1 MNIKSLLATVLI
13 TTIVLNTD
21 AQTFIGKQ
29 TPEMTSDRMTPEVLW
44 SMGRIGT
51 FNVSPDGSTAVY
63 TVTYYSVEQN
73 KSHSVIYV
81 LNLNSKAQTLL
92 TTSPKSEY
100 SPVFIKNGQKIAYLT
115 AESGTSQL
123 WEMNVDGTDKRQISF
138 EKDDISE
145 FLFSPDE
152 KQVIL
157 IKEVETD
164 ASIAKNDSDLP
175 KASGMVIND
184 LMYKHWD
191 TYVKSI
197 PHPFVARFNG
207 DRIEDSTDI
216 LEGEPY
222 ECPMMPFGGIEQL
235 SWSPDSKSIAY
246 TCRKKTG
253 KAYAISTDSDI
264 FLYDIA
270 TKSVKNLCK
279 QADWTEQPC
288 DTTMSLEHQAVN
300 HQQKDNNVGYDQ
312 NPAFSP
318 DGQRIAWLS
327 MERDGYESDLIR
339 LMVMDLTTGERTN
352 MSENFDYYFTG
363 ISWSND
369 DKEILGVVYYRG
381 TDQVFACN
389 LATKEFRQITYGYHD
404 IHSFELVNGKLYCD
418 QVSMQYP
425 SEIYVYDANGNKAEG
440 KKISA
445 INDDVL
451 SQVRMGKVEEH
462 WIKTVD
468 GKDMLTWLIYPYNYD
483 STKTYPALLYCEGG
497 PQSEVGQFWSTRWNF
512 MVMSG
517 AEYFIIAPNR
527 RGTVGFGQAWT
538 EEISG
543 DYGGLCMQDYMR
555 AADFFADSVK
565 QIDKERLGACGAS
578 FGGYSVYWLAGHNH
592 DVKGY
597 NDGRR
602 FKAFLAHNGMFN
614 FEQQYLETEEMWF
627 DNWDIGGPYWDWN
640 NPQVKKSYANSPHL
654 FVDKWNTPIC
664 VIHSEFDFRIVASE
678 GMAAYNAA
686 QMRHIPSR
694 YLYFPDETHWVL
706 KPQNSLL
713 WHRNFIDWFDTNLR

>member
-1 MNIKSLLATVLI
+1 MKKIFIAFAALALLASCSKKQETSDENV
-13 TTIVLNTD
+13 
-21 AQTFIGKQ
+21 IGK
-29 TPEMTSDRMTPEVLW
+29 PEIQVQDGRFTPEVMW
-44 SMGRIGT
+44 SLGKMGEYA
-51 FNVSPDGSTAVY
+51 VSPDGKQIAY
-63 TVTYYSVEQN
+63 TMTYYSMEEN
-73 KSHSVIYV
+73 KGNAEIYLLPTEGGDAV
-81 LNLNSKAQTLL
+81 RLTTTAQSEFNPVWQDENTLL
-92 TTSPKSEY
+92 FCRGNEVRSMDVKSKNEKLIGTFENGLEGFKLAPDGKSIVYIATIPVKRPEHLQKLYEGLDKTT
-100 SPVFIKNGQKIAYLT
+100 G
-115 AESGTSQL
+115 
-123 WEMNVDGTDKRQISF
+123 R
-138 EKDDISE
+138 
-145 FLFSPDE
+145 
-152 KQVIL
+152 
-157 IKEVETD
+157 
-164 ASIAKNDSDLP
+164 
-175 KASGMVIND
+175 INED
-184 LMYKHWD
+184 LMYRHWD
-191 TYVKSI
+191 NWVDEI
-197 PHPFVARFNG
+197 PQIFLASFDG
-207 DRIEDSTDI
+207 SKIDIEHSTALIDSTF
-216 LEGEPY
+216 
-222 ECPMMPFGGIEQL
+222 ECPMRPWGGVEQYNY
-235 SWSPDSKSIAY
+235 SPDSKTIAY

-253 KAYAISTDSDI
+253 YDYAHSTNSDI
-264 FLYDIA
+264 YLYDIDSK
-270 TKSVKNLCK
+270 TTKNLS
-279 QADWTEQPC
+279 EGI
-288 DTTMSLEHQAVN
+288 M
-300 HQQKDNNVGYDQ
+300 GYDQ
-312 NPAFSP
+312 NPVFSH
-318 DGQRIAWLS
+318 DGKYIAWES

-363 ISWSND
+363 ISWTDD
-369 DKEILGVVYYRG
+369 DKEILGVVYFRG
-381 TDQVFACN
+381 TDQIFACN
-389 LATKEFRQITYGYHD
+389 RETKEFRQISYGYHD
-404 IHSFELVNGKLYCD
+404 VHSFELVDGKLYAD

-425 SEIYVYDANGNKAEG
+425 SEIYVYNLTDDKGEG
-440 KKISA
+440 KKLSA

-468 GKDMLTWLIYPYNYD
+468 GQDMLTWLIYPYNYD

-543 DYGGLCMQDYMR
+543 DYGGLCMQDYMT
-555 AADFFADSVK
+555 AADYFTDNVK

-578 FGGYSVYWLAGHNH
+578 FGGYSVYWLAGHNY

-597 NDGRR
+597 NEGRR
-602 FKAFLAHNGMFN
+602 FKALLAHNGMFN

-654 FVDKWNTPIC
+654 FVDKWNAPIC

-706 KPQNSLL
+706 RPQNSLL
-713 WHRNFIDWFDTNLR
+713 WHRNFIDWFDTHLK

>member
-1 MNIKSLLATVLI
+1 MKKIFIAIALVALI
-13 TTIVLNTD
+13 CACTKKQEQKDTKV
-21 AQTFIGKQ
+21 IGK
-29 TPEMTSDRMTPEVLW
+29 PNVEVKDGRFTPEVMW
-44 SMGRIGT
+44 SLGKMGEYA
-51 FNVSPDGSTAVY
+51 VSPDGKQIAY
-63 TVTYYSVEQN
+63 TMTYYSMEEN
-73 KSHSVIYV
+73 KGNAEIYLLPTEGGDAV
-81 LNLNSKAQTLL
+81 RLTTTAQSEFNPVWQDDNTLL
-92 TTSPKSEY
+92 FCRDNEIRSMDVKTKVEKVIGTFENGLEGFKLAPDGKSIVYITTI
-100 SPVFIKNGQKIAYLT
+100 PVKRPEHLQKLYEGL
-115 AESGTSQL
+115 
-123 WEMNVDGTDKRQISF
+123 DKTTGR
-138 EKDDISE
+138 
-145 FLFSPDE
+145 
-152 KQVIL
+152 
-157 IKEVETD
+157 
-164 ASIAKNDSDLP
+164 
-175 KASGMVIND
+175 INED
-184 LMYKHWD
+184 LMYRHWD
-191 TYVKSI
+191 NWVDEI
-197 PHPFVARFNG
+197 PQIFLASFDG
-207 DRIEDSTDI
+207 LKIDIEHSTALIDSTF
-216 LEGEPY
+216 
-222 ECPMMPFGGIEQL
+222 ECPMRPWGGIEQYNY
-235 SWSPDSKSIAY
+235 SPDSKTIAY

-253 KAYAISTDSDI
+253 YDYAHSTNSDI
-264 FLYDIA
+264 YLYDIEKG
-270 TKSVKNLCK
+270 TTKNLCP
-279 QADWTEQPC
+279 DI
-288 DTTMSLEHQAVN
+288 M
-300 HQQKDNNVGYDQ
+300 GYDQ
-312 NPAFSP
+312 NPVFSH
-318 DGQRIAWLS
+318 DGKYIAWES

-339 LMVMDLTTGERTN
+339 LMVMDLTTGERAN

-363 ISWSND
+363 ISWTDD

-381 TDQVFACN
+381 TDQIFACN
-389 LATKEFRQITYGYHD
+389 RETKEFRQISYGYHD
-404 IHSFELVNGKLYCD
+404 VHSFELVDGKLYAD

-425 SEIYVYDANGNKAEG
+425 SEIYVYNLTDDKGEG
-440 KKISA
+440 KKLSA

-468 GKDMLTWLIYPYNYD
+468 GKDMLTWLIYPYDYD

-517 AEYFIIAPNR
+517 GGYFIIAPNR

-543 DYGGLCMQDYMR
+543 DYGGLCMQDYMT
-555 AADFFADSVK
+555 AADYFTDNVK

-578 FGGYSVYWLAGHNH
+578 FGGYSVYWLAGHNY

-602 FKAFLAHNGMFN
+602 FKALLAHNGMFN

-654 FVDKWNTPIC
+654 FVDKWNAPIC

-713 WHRNFIDWFDTNLR
+713 WHRNFIDWFDTHLK